1 MSSARLWS
9 CKSAT
14 LSRSATMLIGGMI
27 GQTLPSA
34 DYIEGCASFA
44 SLAIGSHWKG
54 SVSIGFQIDPGARAT
69 VTEGSL
75 IPPCPIST
83 GI

>member
-1 MSSARLWS
+1 MELQVGNPFPIRNYAHWWDDRANIAERRLHRR
-9 CKSAT
+9 
-14 LSRSATMLIGGMI
+14 LR
-27 GQTLPSA
+27 
-34 DYIEGCASFA
+34 EFA

-75 IPPCPIST
+75 IPPCPISA